1 MPGTIQS
8 ALHLVLIESLQ
19 PNEIDIIT
27 LLYNGRNR
35 DAEQ

>member
-27 LLYNGRNR
+27 LLYNGRNW